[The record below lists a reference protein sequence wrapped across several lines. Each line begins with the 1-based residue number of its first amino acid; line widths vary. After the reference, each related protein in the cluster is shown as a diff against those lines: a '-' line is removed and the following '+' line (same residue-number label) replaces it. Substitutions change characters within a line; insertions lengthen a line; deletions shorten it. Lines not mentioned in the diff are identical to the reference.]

1 MKAYNRHLTSEE
13 KDQLL
18 NDWVDY
24 QLQVQDGKQDHD
36 QLMGIANRFMVVLQE
51 DFCRD

>member
-1 MKAYNRHLTSEE
+1 MKEYDRHLTSEE

-18 NDWVDY
+18 LDWVDY
-24 QLQVQDGKQDHD
+24 QSEAREGKQDHD
-36 QLMGIANRFMVVLQE
+36 RLMEITNRFMVVLQE